1 MFLNIFL
8 IFSVYASV
16 CACVYGVQVDPKID
30 CPIKELAWSYAKWLL
45 PRYGTFQAVY
55 DALQLQNCNVSLHS
69 GRVVFHYQAKSD
81 GPDASGGT
89 EQIFVDIVHGSDTA
103 GGSMDAPL
111 RTIQRAVELF
121 RGNYAPRPTVIYL
134 RSGTY
139 YLTEPLKFGS
149 EDSNLSI
156 MGWDDDVVIS
166 GGKLYTF
173 EWKESVKEIRQV
185 SGVSIVRNDEIDNNG
200 RRKIN
205 EIIGMGKFENHILCA
220 DICYHSNK
228 CTSFTYFLEGKYSQ
242 HCFIRTDGHWHP
254 QVTSEDDSFSIS
266 GKKITLHITD
276 LSGQDLND
284 FKTLFIN
291 GRRAVHARYPDGNP
305 ETMGLHT
312 NPSGYYGRAE
322 KWLPPRITEPGKT
335 LNIMQ
340 PNRNNTH
347 FPYFQLGIGGTASNF
362 VPPESIWALY
372 PPVSGRYVYTVPS
385 GMQYDSSVEFVNRT
399 WRNPA
404 KGLLHTFQLFHWGNW
419 IFTIDKRINKN
430 RTLTFSRGGF
440 QEGRGSK
447 SGAEWFVE
455 NIFEELDSPGE
466 WFLNF
471 EGKHL
476 FYYANGSLPSEGVG
490 TLLDEVI
497 IIEGSQSTPVTNF
510 TIANIKFAHTAPTFM
525 KDYEATA
532 SGGDWSIHRSASVF
546 IEGANKF
553 IMRNCTFDSPGGNA
567 LMLSNYIRNSV
578 VEDNKFVWVGDS
590 AIVLLGSTNLIDGT
604 SGDQPRGTKILGN
617 VVHENGIFGKQT
629 AAFMQS
635 MACQTELRGNVF
647 FNGPRAGVNFND
659 GFGGGNIMTRNLLF
673 NYVRETGDHG
683 PFNSWDRQPFLT
695 KVRDGKTASLIPAD
709 NEISHNFIIANY
721 YSSAPLD
728 HDDGSSYYYDHH
740 NVLAY
745 GGYKNNIGHSKRAE
759 NNLFI
764 YPGDAFP
771 KPPQQSLLGGFVKR
785 PYCLFSNGNSLDA
798 LPSSWDEFY
807 SNNTCVFDGSS
818 IYDLSSCNFSQ
829 LSFTSPFTA
838 NNSFYTLS
846 PKISVV
852 CGKDNYT
859 FAEWQQAGKD
869 KGSII
874 NDLPPISTII
884 SWAKDLL
891 DIV

>member
-1 MFLNIFL
+1 MFLL
-8 IFSVYASV
+8 IYILPIS
-16 CACVYGVQVDPKID
+16 CVYGVQVDPKID

-121 RGNYAPRPTVIYL
+121 RGNYASRPTVIYL

-139 YLTEPLKFGS
+139 YLTEPLKFGP

-173 EWKESVKEIRQV
+173 EWKESVREIRQV
-185 SGVSIVRNDEIDNNG
+185 SGVSIVRNDEIDNGG
-200 RRKIN
+200 RN
-205 EIIGMGKFENHILCA
+205 EIIGMGKFESHKLCA
-220 DICYHSNK
+220 DICYHSDK

-242 HCFIRTDGHWHP
+242 HCFIRTDGRWHP
-254 QVTSEDDSFSIS
+254 QVTSEDNNFSIS

-312 NPSGYYGRAE
+312 NPSGYYTRAE

-335 LNIMQ
+335 LNITQ
-340 PNRNNTH
+340 PNRKGTW

-362 VPPESIWALY
+362 VPPESVWAVD
-372 PPVSGRYVYTVPS
+372 PPVKGRLYVVPS
-385 GMQYDSSVEFVNRT
+385 GMQYNSSVEFVNRM
-399 WRNPA
+399 WKNPA
-404 KGLLHTFQLFHWGNW
+404 KGLLHTFQGGHWGNW
-419 IFTIDKRINKN
+419 IFTIDKRINEN

-510 TIANIKFAHTAPTFM
+510 TIANIRFAHTAPTFM

-546 IEGANKF
+546 VEGANKF

-578 VEDNKFVWVGDS
+578 VEDNEFVWVGDS

-659 GFGGGNIMTRNLLF
+659 GFGGGNNMARNLLF

-695 KVRDGKTASLIPAD
+695 KVRDGKTASLIPAN

-721 YSSAPLD
+721 YSMAPLD

-759 NNLFI
+759 YNLFI

-771 KPPQQSLLGGFVKR
+771 KPPDFSSFLAAHQI
-785 PYCLFSNGNSLDA
+785 CLRYHDSPPDSPQVTRNES
-798 LPSSWDEFY
+798 Y
-807 SNNTCVFDGSS
+807 VNNTCVFNGRSAYDISNCFPDYLSTS
-818 IYDLSSCNFSQ
+818 IS
-829 LSFTSPFTA
+829 FTA
-838 NNSFYTLS
+838 NNSFYTPS
-846 PKISVV
+846 GQVMFICNHS
-852 CGKDNYT
+852 NYT
-859 FAEWQQAGKD
+859 LAEWQKAGKD
-869 KGSII
+869 EGSSVQP
-874 NDLPPISTII
+874 LPPIEKVI
-884 SWAKDLL
+884 SWAKELL
-891 DIV
+891 DFAL

>member
-1 MFLNIFL
+1 MLFSIFC
-8 IFSVYASV
+8 IYASVYA
-16 CACVYGVQVDPKID
+16 CVDGLQVDPKID
-30 CPIKELAWSYAKWLL
+30 CPIKELAWTYAKWLL
-45 PRYGTFQAVY
+45 PQYGTFQAVY
-55 DALQLQNCNVSLHS
+55 DALQLQNCNISLHS
-69 GRVVFHYQAKSD
+69 GRLFHYQAKSD
-81 GPDASGGT
+81 RPANGT
-89 EQIFVDIVHGSDTA
+89 EQIFVDIIHGSDTA
-103 GGSMDAPL
+103 AGNMDAPL
-111 RTIQRAVELF
+111 RTIQRAVQLF
-121 RGNYAPRPTVIYL
+121 RGNYAPRSTVIYL
-134 RSGTY
+134 KSGTY
-139 YLTEPLKFGS
+139 YLTEPLKFGP

-173 EWKESVKEIRQV
+173 EWKEFMKEIRQV
-185 SGVSIVRNDEIDNNG
+185 SGVSIVGSDEIDNS
-200 RRKIN
+200 RRT
-205 EIIGMGKFENHILCA
+205 EIIGMVKFESHKLCA
-220 DICYHSNK
+220 DICYHSDE

-242 HCFIRTDGHWHP
+242 HCFIRTDGQWHP
-254 QVTSEDDSFSIS
+254 QVTSKNDNFSIS
-266 GKKITLHITD
+266 GKKITLHIAD

-312 NPSGYYGRAE
+312 NPSGYYARAE
-322 KWLPPRITEPGKT
+322 QWLPPRTTEPGKT
-335 LNIMQ
+335 LNITH
-340 PNRNNTH
+340 PNRKGTW

-362 VPPESIWALY
+362 VPPESVWAVD
-372 PPVSGRYVYTVPS
+372 PPVKGRLYVVPS
-385 GMQYDSSVEFVNRT
+385 GMQYNGSVEFVNRT
-399 WRNPA
+399 WKNPA
-404 KGLLHTFQLFHWGNW
+404 KGFLHTFQGGHWGNW
-419 IFTIDKRINKN
+419 IFQIDKRMDDN

-440 QEGRGSK
+440 QEARGSK

-471 EGKHL
+471 EGKNL

-497 IIEGSQSTPVTNF
+497 LIEGSQLTPVTNF
-510 TIANIKFAHTAPTFM
+510 TIANIRFAHTAPTFM

-546 IEGANKF
+546 VEGANKF
-553 IMRNCTFDSPGGNA
+553 IIRNCTFDSPGGNA
-567 LMLSNYIRNSV
+567 LMLTNYIRNSV
-578 VEDNKFVWVGDS
+578 VEDNEFVWVGDS

-659 GFGGGNIMTRNLLF
+659 GFGGGSIMTRNLLF

-695 KVRDGKTASLIPAD
+695 KVRDGTTASLIPAD
-709 NEISHNFIIANY
+709 NEISHNFVIGNY
-721 YSSAPLD
+721 YTTAPLD

-771 KPPQQSLLGGFVKR
+771 KPPSFGSFLAAHQICLRYHDSPPDSPQSTR
-785 PYCLFSNGNSLDA
+785 NESYISNI
-798 LPSSWDEFY
+798 
-807 SNNTCVFDGSS
+807 CVFNG
-818 IYDLSSCNFSQ
+818 IHPYDRTNCFPGYLS
-829 LSFTSPFTA
+829 TSVPFTA
-838 NNSFYTLS
+838 NNSFYTPS
-846 PKISVV
+846 GQIMFS
-852 CGKDNYT
+852 CNHSNYT
-859 FAEWQQAGKD
+859 LAEWQEAGKD
-869 KGSII
+869 EGSSVHT
-874 NDLPPISTII
+874 LPPIETVI
-884 SWAKDLL
+884 SWAKELL
-891 DIV
+891 DFVF